1 MDSRNSLVDQ
11 VKGDL
16 TFLDRQIKRITIG
29 DPKEKLRMKEI
40 KLKAMMVSKG
50 LESSVERG

>member
-29 DPKEKLRMKEI
+29 DPKVKLRMKEI